1 MYVCK
6 KYLRMKL
13 IIDCGSTKADWVIIN
28 DNKNVISFQTEG
40 FNPNYTDKNYI
51 SSIILNNTLYKP
63 YIQEI
68 ADIFFYGSGCGK
80 EENCSMIEN
89 ILSSIFVNAKINVT
103 HDMLAACHAI
113 LGNRKGIACI
123 LGTGSNSCFYD
134 GKEIKGKS
142 ISLGYVLGDEG
153 SANHIGKKIIHDY
166 FYKIMPEDLVLEFEK
181 EYNINISDFINNIY
195 HKNQVSKYLAEFSKF
210 AYANKNHSYIKN
222 LCSEC
227 FDEFIEYFVLKFKP
241 TAGTEIG
248 FVGSIAYYFQDILSM
263 RLKNKGLKI
272 SKIVKNPI
280 EGLIDYY
287 SQN

>member
-1 MYVCK
+1 
-6 KYLRMKL
+6 MKL

-28 DNKNVISFQTEG
+28 DDKIVIFFQTEG

-51 SSIILNNTLYKP
+51 SSIILNNNVYKA

-68 ADIFFYGSGCGK
+68 TDVFFYGSGCGK
-80 EENCSMIEN
+80 EENCSMIEG
-89 ILSSIFVNAKINVT
+89 ILSSIFVNAKIIVT

-113 LGNRKGIACI
+113 LGDKEGIACI

-134 GKEIKGKS
+134 GNEIIEMS

-166 FYKIMPEDLVLEFEK
+166 FYKKMPEDLVQKFES
-181 EYNINISDFINNIY
+181 EYHLNISDFIENIY
-195 HKNQVSKYLAEFSKF
+195 HKNQASKYLAEYSKF
-210 AYANKNHSYIKN
+210 AYANKSHDYIKN

-241 TAGTEIG
+241 ATETKIG
-248 FVGSIAYYFQDILSM
+248 FVGSIAYYFQDILSICFE
-263 RLKNKGLKI
+263 NKGLKI
-272 SKIVKNPI
+272 NKIVKNPI
-280 EGLIDYY
+280 EGLIDYH

>member
-1 MYVCK
+1 
-6 KYLRMKL
+6 MKL

-28 DNKNVISFQTEG
+28 DKNIVVSFQTEG
-40 FNPNYTDKNYI
+40 FNPNYTDEKYI
-51 SSIILNNTLYKP
+51 SSIILDEVIYNP

-68 ADIFFYGSGCGK
+68 TGVFFYGSGCGK
-80 EENCSMIEN
+80 EENCSMIKD
-89 ILSSIFVNAKINVT
+89 ILASVFVNADVNVT

-113 LGNRKGIACI
+113 LGDKKGIACI

-134 GKEIKGKS
+134 GKEITGKS

-153 SANHIGKKIIHDY
+153 SANHIGRKIVHDY
-166 FYKIMPEDLVLEFEK
+166 FYKIMPEDLSLKFEK
-181 EYNINISDFINNIY
+181 EYNIDVSDFIENVY

-210 AYANKNHSYIKN
+210 ACANKEHEYIKN

-227 FDEFIEYFVLKFKP
+227 FDEFIEYFILKFKP
-241 TAGTEIG
+241 TANTEIG
-248 FVGSIAYYFQDILSM
+248 FVGSIAFYFQDMLSEC
-263 RLKNKGLKI
+263 LECKGFKI